1 MFWIKLKQFALVLI
15 KHVLPKLFGADP
27 DRVIERGTETDS
39 DGKLMPNFEYLEN
52 YLKGIE

>member
-1 MFWIKLKQFALVLI
+1 
-15 KHVLPKLFGADP
+15 LFGADP